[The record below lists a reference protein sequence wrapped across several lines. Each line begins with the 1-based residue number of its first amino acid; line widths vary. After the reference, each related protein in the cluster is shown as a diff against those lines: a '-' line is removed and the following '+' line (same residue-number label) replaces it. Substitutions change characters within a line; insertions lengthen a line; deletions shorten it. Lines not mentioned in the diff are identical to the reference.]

1 MQYLT
6 ASLEDYIEIIY
17 VLSQNSS
24 GVGVTDVA
32 KALGISKPSVNR
44 AIRALKLKNLVIQE
58 KYGKIT
64 LTPMGKSIANTVYS
78 KHRMLRDFFAVVLG
92 VSNETAESDA
102 CKIEHM
108 LSDETF
114 GMIEKILMMR
124 DSKSCSIKNKKR
136 KSMKL
141 T

>member
-24 GVGVTDVA
+24 DVGVTDVA

-44 AIRALKLKNLVIQE
+44 AIQALKLKNLVIQE
-58 KYGKIT
+58 KYGKII
-64 LTPMGKSIANTVYS
+64 LTPMGKSVANAVYS
-78 KHRMLRDFFAVVLG
+78 KHRVLRDFFVIVLG
-92 VSNETAESDA
+92 VSDETAESDA

-114 GMIEKILMMR
+114 GMIEKNLMMR
-124 DSKSCSIKNKKR
+124 DLKNFSIKNKNK
-136 KSMKL
+136 KSINL
-141 T
+141 N

>member
-24 GVGVTDVA
+24 DVGVTDVA

-44 AIRALKLKNLVIQE
+44 AIRALKLKKLVIQE
-58 KYGKIT
+58 KYGKII
-64 LTPMGKSIANTVYS
+64 LTPMGKSVANAVYS
-78 KHRMLRDFFAVVLG
+78 KHRVLRDFFVIVLG
-92 VSNETAESDA
+92 VSDETAESDA

-114 GMIEKILMMR
+114 GMIEKNLMMR
-124 DSKSCSIKNKKR
+124 DLKNFSIKNKKK
-136 KSMKL
+136 KSINL
-141 T
+141 N